1 MRARVPE
8 GRSTVDGAQGAAAP
22 ASFSC
27 GCKAS
32 GPAWRQQALEVR
44 TDTSSTSCSPM
55 GGRLATS
62 CLQMSHVRSP
72 LNWGAGCA
80 EEMRMVTTHE
90 LSAFNP
96 DNALNMQA
104 QWMPK
109 GVCKGQL
116 RSLDSSMHLLRPT
129 DTCAQQPG
137 DAGALHPTGA
147 NLRTPDCSHC
157 STRLHTPCAAL
168 QAPPCTGSP
177 GLARCHS
184 RNPVRVETHGSALKR
199 APSHAPSCIAANAQR
214 CNFCTSQPQHVQHP
228 AKPPIQQV
236 PPSACAQHSTAHDK
250 TASAHLRCQQLQA
263 NEADGHGRLYS
274 AIGKAPI
281 AAPLSHSPLT
291 THTTLLP

>member
-1 MRARVPE
+1 MSSL
-8 GRSTVDGAQGAAAP
+8 RSTRIMLSTCKPNGCPRVCAKDNCGAWTAP
-22 ASFSC
+22 CTCCA
-27 GCKAS
+27 
-32 GPAWRQQALEVR
+32 PQI
-44 TDTSSTSCSPM
+44 P
-55 GGRLATS
+55 
-62 CLQMSHVRSP
+62 VRSSQVTLVHCTP
-72 LNWGAGCA
+72 L
-80 EEMRMVTTHE
+80 V
-90 LSAFNP
+90 
-96 DNALNMQA
+96 
-104 QWMPK
+104 
-109 GVCKGQL
+109 
-116 RSLDSSMHLLRPT
+116 PT
-129 DTCAQQPG
+129 S
-137 DAGALHPTGA
+137 A

-214 CNFCTSQPQHVQHP
+214 CNLCASQPQHVQHP

-236 PPSACAQHSTAHDK
+236 PPSACAQYSTAHDK

-263 NEADGHGRLYS
+263 NEANGHGRLHS